1 MISFLI
7 ETPKKA
13 PCETD
18 AEELPG
24 LKHLNFSEIL
34 KNWGNKRWT
43 NNFRSYNEMKNS
55 WHILRFHG

>member
-1 MISFLI
+1 MILFLI

-24 LKHLNFSEIL
+24 LMHLNFSEIL

-43 NNFRSYNEMKNS
+43 GLIMR
-55 WHILRFHG
+55 